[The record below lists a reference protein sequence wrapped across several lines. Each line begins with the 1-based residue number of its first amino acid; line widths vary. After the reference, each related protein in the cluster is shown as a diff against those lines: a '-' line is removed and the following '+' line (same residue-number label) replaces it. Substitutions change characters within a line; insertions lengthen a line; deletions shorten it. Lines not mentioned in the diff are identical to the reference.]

1 MVVKRK
7 SADTDKPVMLRHQ
20 LFPRFTGTGGVV
32 ANTPEILDHDHDP
45 QTSRMSKYAPHKRS
59 ANQPKA
65 TSSTTCQKCLGKGHF
80 TYECKGQRPYIS
92 RPSRTAQLEN
102 PRLAAKL
109 KQTIEVPEE
118 FTKPAGTA
126 NQILEAKE
134 KEREKEKEGEDS
146 KGKGREV
153 SPERKRRK
161 RRSSASPDSR
171 SSDSDSDSSSGSE
184 SDSSSSSSGSSRSR
198 ERSRKRKVPRRR
210 SRSYSSSSSG
220 SSSDSRGR
228 SHSRE
233 DSRRR

>member
-1 MVVKRK
+1 
-7 SADTDKPVMLRHQ
+7 
-20 LFPRFTGTGGVV
+20 
-32 ANTPEILDHDHDP
+32 
-45 QTSRMSKYAPHKRS
+45 MSKYAPHKRS

-134 KEREKEKEGEDS
+134 KERGE
-146 KGKGREV
+146 GKGR
-153 SPERKRRK
+153 
-161 RRSSASPDSR
+161 
-171 SSDSDSDSSSGSE
+171 G
-184 SDSSSSSSGSSRSR
+184 G
-198 ERSRKRKVPRRR
+198 
-210 SRSYSSSSSG
+210 
-220 SSSDSRGR
+220 
-228 SHSRE
+228 
-233 DSRRR
+233 